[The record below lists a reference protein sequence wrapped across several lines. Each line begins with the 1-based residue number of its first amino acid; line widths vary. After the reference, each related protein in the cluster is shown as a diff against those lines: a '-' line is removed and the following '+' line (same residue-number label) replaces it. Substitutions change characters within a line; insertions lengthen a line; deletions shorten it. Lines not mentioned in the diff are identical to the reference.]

1 MLLLVGTLITWL
13 FHDHQAV
20 VLRIESILSAGFEP
34 VT

>member
-1 MLLLVGTLITWL
+1 MLLLGTLVTWL

-20 VLRIESILSAGFEP
+20 PLRIEAILPAGFEP